1 VLLLAVRQG
10 PVADAVRHA
19 AEEALPGAD
28 VLEPAVEV
36 VGGDAVS
43 AALLALRFELAALYL
58 GLASGTLG
66 GNPY

>member
-1 VLLLAVRQG
+1 MLA
-10 PVADAVRHA
+10 RHA

-36 VGGDAVS
+36 VARRRGR

-58 GLASGTLG
+58 GLAAGTLG